1 MNPPPTPAT
10 IASPNRDLRVVS
22 LLPSATEIVCLV
34 GGEPNLVGI
43 SHECDWPATIVDR
56 PILTSSKVT
65 FSLSSLAIDQD
76 VRKLLTHALAV
87 YDIDADQLAAL
98 KPDFIVTQDLC
109 DVCAVSFED
118 VERACNELLPSA
130 KIINL
135 HPTRWDEVL
144 SDIQNVAD
152 GLGVSERGVAEVGA
166 LVARRDAIATR
177 AERLGHRPKV
187 LTIEWL
193 DPVMVGGTW
202 MPELVHAA
210 GGEALVTESGQHA
223 PTLGVDELK
232 VLDPKPDVVLIKPCG
247 FKLSRTREERGV
259 IEAMLNG
266 MDWPAIASG
275 SVWVAD
281 GNAFFNR
288 PGPRLVESIEILAAC
303 THPTEFADFAELHRD
318 DFIHF
323 KEWQG

>member
-1 MNPPPTPAT
+1 MTSSITPTPPE
-10 IASPNRDLRVVS
+10 SPNPALRVVS

-43 SHECDWPATIVDR
+43 SHECDWPSSVADR
-56 PILTSSKVT
+56 PVLTSSKVT
-65 FSLSSLAIDQD
+65 FSLSSLEIDQD
-76 VRKLLTHALAV
+76 VRKLLTHALAI
-87 YDIDADQLAAL
+87 YDIDAEQLAAL
-98 KPDFIVTQDLC
+98 KPDIIVTQDLC

-130 KIINL
+130 KIVNL
-135 HPTRWDEVL
+135 HPTRWGEVL
-144 SDIQNVAD
+144 QDIQKVAD
-152 GLGVSERGVAEVGA
+152 GFGVPDRGVTEVA
-166 LVARRDAIATR
+166 SLVRRRDAIAAR

-210 GGEALVTESGQHA
+210 GGDALVTQVGQHA
-223 PTLGVDELK
+223 PTLDIEELK
-232 VLDPKPDVVLIKPCG
+232 ALDPKPDVVLIKPCG
-247 FKLSRTREERGV
+247 FKLARTGEERGV
-259 IEAMLNG
+259 IAAMLDA
-266 MDWPAIASG
+266 MDWPAIATD

-303 THPTEFADFAELHRD
+303 THPTEFADFAAAHRA
-318 DFIHF
+318 DFINF
-323 KEWQG
+323 KEWRG